1 MKAPP
6 SAPKR
11 LAMGCALPVR
21 DGRDLRP
28 TRGHVPARAPDFA
41 DVRAKPAR
49 VGSKVPAYSRQ
60 SRGAPLKLATFHTRR
75 LRPSDHTMHH
85 QILVACEENGWP
97 AKRSGAL
104 A

>member
-1 MKAPP
+1 MNATP
-6 SAPKR
+6 STPKR
-11 LAMGCALPVR
+11 LAMGCCYGVHEVS
-21 DGRDLRP
+21 DLRP
-28 TRGHVPARAPDFA
+28 PRSSLPIRRPDFG

-60 SRGAPLKLATFHTRR
+60 SRGAPLKLATFHTRS